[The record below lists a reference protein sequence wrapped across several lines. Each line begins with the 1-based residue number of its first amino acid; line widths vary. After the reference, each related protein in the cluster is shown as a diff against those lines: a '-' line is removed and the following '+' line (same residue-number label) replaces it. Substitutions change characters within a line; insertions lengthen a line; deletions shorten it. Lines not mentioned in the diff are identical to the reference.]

1 MSERPSGRRPGIKKL
16 GGVYQGSVEAVVALL
31 LAMGIGYWADERY
44 ETAPWLLLLGVVIGF
59 GAFVLRIWRLRA
71 LVEAQS
77 AEAGRQAKR

>member
-1 MSERPSGRRPGIKKL
+1 MSERPSGSRPEAKKL

-77 AEAGRQAKR
+77 AEAGGQAKR

>member
-1 MSERPSGRRPGIKKL
+1 
-16 GGVYQGSVEAVVALL
+16 
-31 LAMGIGYWADERY
+31 MGIGFWADERY

-77 AEAGRQAKR
+77 ADAGGQTKR